1 MLSSWR
7 ADRYLGWLL
16 PIFAIVAEGAL
27 IAVVYVAVEVAID
40 HSVPLLG
47 TFEFAVAAGIA
58 AAAARRGWIDPDVD
72 AVRFLLLLGTL
83 GFIGWMWD
91 ADVRELVLGGDPL
104 AAVPLHPGG
113 WLLLVAG
120 MRGVGRAFEVDDRA
134 VTRLVLIG
142 VPALA
147 IPWAIGQL
155 GAGSLRDVFT
165 EDAFVTSIT
174 FVTAGF
180 IAAGLARLR
189 EIGRET
195 GVDWRQNRSWLGT
208 VFGVILVVLAIG
220 IPASILLGLPGDA
233 VARGI
238 LGPIVTAIGYFFIFG
253 LSLAALIAALLSQVL
268 HSFGIQ
274 LPAPLTPEEAA
285 RLPEARIYT
294 LDQLR
299 ESLTALIVIWAVILV
314 VLVVLARVWLRRRQQ
329 RGVRATGEERS
340 IRVPQRPSRVRPP
353 RQPRTAGRSWTRPY
367 DAVTAYLAALRDL
380 ATSDP
385 EAARAEHETPRAHAA
400 RVAAGAELAALQADY
415 ALARYGGR
423 ALTDAENRRAIGRWQ
438 RLRRRPRPAD
448 GSGTP
453 P

>member
-40 HSVPLLG
+40 HRPPLLG
-47 TFEFAVAAGIA
+47 TFEFAVAAGVA
-58 AAAARRGWIDPDVD
+58 AAAVRRGWIDPDVD
-72 AVRFLLLLGTL
+72 AGRFLLLLGLL
-83 GFIGWMWD
+83 GMVGWMWD
-91 ADVRELVLGGDPL
+91 AEVRELVLGGDPL

-113 WLLLVAG
+113 WLMLVAG
-120 MRGVGRAFEVDDRA
+120 MRGVGRALEIDDRA

-147 IPWAIGQL
+147 IPWALGQL
-155 GAGSLRDVFT
+155 GAGPLRDVFT
-165 EDAFVTSIT
+165 EEAFVASIT

-208 VFGVILVVLAIG
+208 VFGVIVVVLAIG

-238 LGPIVTAIGYFFIFG
+238 LGPIVTAIGYVVIGG
-253 LSLAALIAALLSQVL
+253 LSLAALLAALLSRVL
-268 HSFGIQ
+268 RSFGIQ
-274 LPAPLTPEEAA
+274 LPEPLSPEEIA

-294 LDQLR
+294 IDQLR
-299 ESLTALIVIWAVILV
+299 ESLTALIALWV
-314 VLVVLARVWLRRRQQ
+314 VLIVVIVVLARVWLRRRQR
-329 RGVRATGEERS
+329 RGGRSTGEERS
-340 IRVPQRPSRVRPP
+340 IRIPQRSARVRVPRPP
-353 RQPRTAGRSWTRPY
+353 RAAGRSWTRPY

-380 ATSDP
+380 AARDTA
-385 EAARAEHETPRAHAA
+385 AARAEHETPRAHAA
-400 RVAAGAELAALQADY
+400 RIAAGPELGALQADY

-423 ALTDAENRRAIGRWQ
+423 TLSDAENRRAIGRWR
-438 RLRRRPRPAD
+438 RLRKGPRAPDHGGA
-448 GSGTP
+448 P

>member
-16 PIFAIVAEGAL
+16 PVFAIVAEGAL
-27 IAVVYVAVEVAID
+27 VAVVYVAVEVAID
-40 HSVPLLG
+40 HRPPLLG

-58 AAAARRGWIDPDVD
+58 AATARRGWIDPDAD
-72 AVRFLLLLGTL
+72 AVRFLVLLGAL

-91 ADVRELVLGGDPL
+91 AEVRELVLGGDPL

-120 MRGVGRAFEVDDRA
+120 MRGIGRAFEVDDRA

-147 IPWAIGQL
+147 VPWALGQL
-155 GAGSLRDVFT
+155 GAGPLREVFT
-165 EDAFVTSIT
+165 EEAFVTSVT

-195 GVDWRQNRSWLGT
+195 GVDWRHNRSWLGT
-208 VFGVILVVLAIG
+208 VFGIIAVVLAIG

-233 VARGI
+233 IARGI
-238 LGPIVTAIGYFFIFG
+238 LGPLVTVIGYLLIGG
-253 LSLAALIAALLSQVL
+253 LALAALIAALLSRVL
-268 HSFGIQ
+268 HSLGIQ
-274 LPAPLTPEEAA
+274 LPEPLSPEEIA
-285 RLPEARIYT
+285 RLPEAQIYT
-294 LDQLR
+294 IDQLR
-299 ESLTALIVIWAVILV
+299 ESLTALIAIWVVIVV
-314 VLVVLARVWLRRRQQ
+314 VLIVLARVWLRRRQR
-329 RGVRATGEERS
+329 RGGPSTGEERS
-340 IRVPQRPSRVRPP
+340 IRIPQRATRVRAP
-353 RQPRTAGRSWTRPY
+353 RRPRRQGRTWTRPY

-380 ATSDP
+380 AAGDP
-385 EAARAEHETPRAHAA
+385 SAARGEHETPRAHAA
-400 RVAAGAELAALQADY
+400 RVSAGPELAALQADY

-423 ALTDAENRRAIGRWQ
+423 ALTDAEHRRAIGRWQ
-438 RLRRRPRPAD
+438 RLRRRPRAPD
-448 GSGTP
+448 TP